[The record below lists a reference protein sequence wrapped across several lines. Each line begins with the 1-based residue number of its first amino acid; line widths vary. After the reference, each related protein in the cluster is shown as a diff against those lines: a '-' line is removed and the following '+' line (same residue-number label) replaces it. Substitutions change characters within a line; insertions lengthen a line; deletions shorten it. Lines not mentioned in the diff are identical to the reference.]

1 MARKN
6 KPIARPVR
14 RATSTAKPQIKESK
28 APVIPEKKATGGGSI
43 FSNFESAKFSN
54 KRSYIWASWPTD
66 FKKTMTVFDRLETT
80 RKMRWMELN
89 AGVIRQVLA
98 DYVLYTVGDGITAQ
112 VRTGNARLDDA
123 YELHFAEWAR
133 VPCDITGRFNLY
145 EIQQIVARLV
155 MRDGEVFLIKTR
167 DASGRPR
174 IQIIESHRVSS
185 ANSSAPEPQE
195 VDGIVFGKYGKPEWY
210 NVIRS
215 DGSSRKVPANAVMH
229 VYTPE
234 VASGARA
241 YSPLQHSINNVVD
254 MLEIVSLEKFAVKVS
269 ADVVRTLER
278 ETAQFDNSKAD
289 LEAFGDRPNG
299 IEDPMVTKTTDPGEA
314 SSYIGGKI
322 LALAPGEKLNS
333 FESNRPNQ
341 TFTGFLEHLH
351 RDSLAGT
358 LPYEFVHD
366 PSKAGGASMRLIVAK
381 ADRHFKQLQTV
392 LINRFLTP
400 IWGYVIGCAIEDG
413 DLPANDNWCRVYW
426 TTPKRLTV
434 DASRDSA
441 QNRADIAMGIKTLGE
456 DAQENGEHLTTM
468 MDRRVREAKMIV
480 DKCTA
485 EGVPLWMVYKP
496 DNISISDIMENSS
509 IPVKPANEDE
519 DVEDDLEDDYNM
531 EKDENTNPGDTP
543 GGVA

>member
-1 MARKN
+1 MARKT
-6 KPIARPVR
+6 KPIARPAR
-14 RATSTAKPQIKESK
+14 RATSPTKQTKMPAAQ
-28 APVIPEKKATGGGSI
+28 EKRATSGPGI

-54 KRSYIWASWPTD
+54 KRQYVWASWPTD

-80 RKMRWMELN
+80 RKMRWLELN
-89 AGVIRQVLA
+89 AGLIRQVLA

-112 VRTGNARLDDA
+112 VRTGNPA
-123 YELHFAEWAR
+123 YDERMEQMFHDWAR

-145 EIQQIVARLV
+145 EVQQIVARLV
-155 MRDGEVFLIKTR
+155 MRDGECFIIKTR
-167 DASGRPR
+167 DGAGRPR
-174 IQIIESHRVSS
+174 VQVIESHRVSS
-185 ANSSAPEPQE
+185 ATSGSPEPGE
-195 VDGIVFGKYGKPEWY
+195 VDGIIFGKYGKPEWY

-241 YSPLQHSINNVVD
+241 YSPLQHSINNVID
-254 MLEIVSLEKFAVKVS
+254 MLEVISLEKFAVKVS

-289 LEAFGDRPNG
+289 LEAFGQAPG
-299 IEDPMVTKTTDPGEA
+299 GLTDPQVVNTSTDASEA
-314 SSYIGGKI
+314 SSFIGGKI

-333 FESNRPNQ
+333 FESNRPNP
-341 TFTGFLEHLH
+341 TFNGFMEHLF
-351 RDSLAGT
+351 RDSLSGT

-381 ADRHFKQLQTV
+381 ADRQFKQLQTV

-400 IWGYVIGCAIEDG
+400 LWGYVIGCAIDDG
-413 DLPANDNWCRVYW
+413 ELPSNDNWCRVYW

-441 QNRADIAMGIKTLGE
+441 QNRADIFSGIKTMGE
-456 DAQENGEHLTTM
+456 DAQENGEHLTTLL
-468 MDRRVREAKMIV
+468 DRRIKESKMIIERCA
-480 DKCTA
+480 K
-485 EGVPLWMVYKP
+485 EKVPLWMVYKP
-496 DNISISDIMENSS
+496 DNISISDISENSEWRDPEKAS
-509 IPVKPANEDE
+509 ELPEPNEDE
-519 DVEDDLEDDYNM
+519 DNEEDLEDEDG
-531 EKDENTNPGDTP
+531 PQGDV
-543 GGVA
+543 GR